1 MINVHCDKKGI
12 KMIVAGDIPEI
23 GTDLTHILNGICKKL
38 DKQNPEIGL
47 RFKLSF
53 MMAFNSGL
61 LFDTDSKGMKKLYNM
76 LYDYLDSKDDED
88 EEDEDEEEDES
99 DPVDDIDA
107 LLDKLIEVR
116 NELNETRVMLEK
128 QMKEAKEG
136 KGKHEAK

>member
-12 KMIVAGDIPEI
+12 EMIVAGDIPEI
-23 GTDLTHILNGICKKL
+23 GTDLTHILNGICEKL

-61 LFDTDSKGMKKLYNM
+61 LFDTDSNGMKKLYNM
-76 LYDYLDSKDDED
+76 LYDYLDSKADDDED
-88 EEDEDEEEDES
+88 EDDEDES